1 MAALRRRGR
10 EAAFVACR
18 DAKTPSSISVH
29 ATLRWASSLQIE
41 LPLQQLAR
49 FDFAEVWETGRSNLR
64 EKTRPVKQKPK
75 GESQRFTLVLL
86 SVKRI
91 CNGKETATRMRKF
104 R

>member
-1 MAALRRRGR
+1 MT
-10 EAAFVACR
+10 CR

-29 ATLRWASSLQIE
+29 ATLRWASSLQRE

-49 FDFAEVWETGRSNLR
+49 FCFGGLWETGQSYLQEKNRS
-64 EKTRPVKQKPK
+64 VKQKPK

-91 CNGKETATRMRKF
+91 CNGKETATRMRK
-104 R
+104 